1 MAHVVVVG
9 AGQAGSAVVA
19 KLREAM
25 AQINREPEFIARVE
39 RDGGRLLN
47 IPPAQQQ
54 AFLQDE
60 IERWVGSVQKYNVT
74 AD

>member
-1 MAHVVVVG
+1 
-9 AGQAGSAVVA
+9 
-19 KLREAM
+19 L

-47 IPPAQQQ
+47 IAPAQQQ